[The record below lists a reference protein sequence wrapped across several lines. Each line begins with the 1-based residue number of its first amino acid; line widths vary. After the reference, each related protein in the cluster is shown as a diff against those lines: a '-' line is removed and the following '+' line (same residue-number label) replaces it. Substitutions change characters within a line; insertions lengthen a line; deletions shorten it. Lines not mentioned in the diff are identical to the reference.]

1 MVVLTVIAIVGV
13 AAGGLS
19 YRRTRTRVREHHA
32 TPDHATLDHATPDH
46 ATLDHATPDHGA
58 LGTPEQPV
66 DIPPR
71 VVRNGRTER
80 VGRQP

>member
-13 AAGGLS
+13 TAGGLS
-19 YRRTRTRVREHHA
+19 YRRTRTRVREH
-32 TPDHATLDHATPDH
+32 HATPDH

>member
-32 TPDHATLDHATPDH
+32 TPDHGALDR
-46 ATLDHATPDHGA
+46 ATPDHGA